1 MARMT
6 LTQKLDSAIL
16 ALRNATT
23 TITEQGAK
31 IAALEQQLAER
42 NALIGEMSE
51 RTEKLV
57 EADAPKHVE
66 RETESEEPVS
76 GFKALWNRAKKL
88 TAVTGISH
96 FVRGDKVYRG
106 YGRDVVAIV

>member
-16 ALRNATT
+16 AIRDLNTKLVDLGAENAKLRAELAAIKNPPPATT
-23 TITEQGAK
+23 
-31 IAALEQQLAER
+31 LP
-42 NALIGEMSE
+42 NASIE
-51 RTEKLV
+51 
-57 EADAPKHVE
+57 APKHVE

>member
-16 ALRNATT
+16 AIRELNTKLVDL
-23 TITEQGAK
+23 GAK
-31 IAALEQQLAER
+31 NAALEQQLAER
-42 NALIGEMSE
+42 NMLISEMSE

-57 EADAPKHVE
+57 EADVPKHVE

-106 YGRDVVAIV
+106 YGRDAVAIV